1 MISWRTAAIVL
12 AIVCCVQRWQSCMRT
27 DHVARSAAVEHERT
41 GQSLR
46 DALVHSFDTP
56 TTTSTGEAP
65 ALPRRTFFGFRPP
78 AWAAH
83 LLPQPGETMGA
94 YRDRMVPLAQVVIA
108 PQRARVARM
117 RDQLPESQRTTL
129 DAATSEAAA
138 AIEARITSAIVNGEI
153 QPSALRPMTGVTLA
167 RDVLDIVDRGNARFV
182 GGLTPDQRAATTF
195 DFADYLLFST
205 RWEDALGAR

>member
-1 MISWRTAAIVL
+1 MISWRTAAIAL
-12 AIVCCVQRWQSCMRT
+12 AIVCCVQSFQSCTRT
-27 DHVARSAAVEHERT
+27 ERGAPTAITEHVRS

-46 DALVHSFDTP
+46 DALAHSFDAP
-56 TTTSTGEAP
+56 TTATSGDAP

-94 YRDRMVPLAQVVIA
+94 YRDRIVPIAEVVIA

-117 RDQLPESQRTTL
+117 RDQLAEPQRTAL
-129 DAATSEAAA
+129 DAAANEAAT
-138 AIEARITSAIVNGEI
+138 AIEARIASAVMNGEL

-167 RDVLDIVDRGNARFV
+167 RDVLDIVDRGNTQYV
-182 GGLTPDQRAATTF
+182 GALTPEQRAASTF
-195 DFADYLLFST
+195 DFADYLVFST

>member
-12 AIVCCVQRWQSCMRT
+12 AIVCGVQRWQSCMRT
-27 DHVARSAAVEHERT
+27 DHVARSAPVDPERT

-56 TTTSTGEAP
+56 TPATSSDAP
-65 ALPRRTFFGFRPP
+65 ALPRRSFFGFRPP

-83 LLPQPGETMGA
+83 LLPQPGETMRA
-94 YRDRMVPLAQVVIA
+94 YRDRIVPIAEVVIA
-108 PQRARVARM
+108 PQRARVARV
-117 RDQLPESQRTTL
+117 RDQLPEPQRAAL
-129 DAATSEAAA
+129 DAAAGEAAA
-138 AIEARITSAIVNGEI
+138 AIEARITSAVVNGEL

-167 RDVLDIVDRGNARFV
+167 RDVLDIVDRGNTRFV
-182 GGLTPDQRAATTF
+182 GALTPDQRAASTF

-205 RWEDALGAR
+205 RWEDALGPR

>member
-1 MISWRTAAIVL
+1 MISWRTAAIAL

-27 DHVARSAAVEHERT
+27 DHVARPTSVEHERT

-46 DALVHSFDTP
+46 AALVHSFDTP
-56 TTTSTGEAP
+56 NPASSSDAP
-65 ALPRRTFFGFRPP
+65 TLPNRTFFGFRPP

-83 LLPQPGETMGA
+83 LLPQPGETMRA
-94 YRDRMVPLAQVVIA
+94 YRDRIVPIAQVVIA

-117 RDQLPESQRTTL
+117 RDQLPASQRTAL

-138 AIEARITSAIVNGEI
+138 AIEVRITSAIVNGEL

-167 RDVLDIVDRGNARFV
+167 RDVLDIVDRGNTRFV
-182 GGLTPDQRAATTF
+182 GGLTPGQRAGSTF